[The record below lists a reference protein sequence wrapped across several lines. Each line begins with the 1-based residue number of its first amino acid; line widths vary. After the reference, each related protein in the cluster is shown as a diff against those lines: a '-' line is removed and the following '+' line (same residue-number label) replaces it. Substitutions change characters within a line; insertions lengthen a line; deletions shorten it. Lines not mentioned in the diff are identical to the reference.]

1 MGRKAN
7 EEKISICKTQL
18 KVMVRDRLL
27 EKENIKVTSSLVS
40 MIVDELFDTMTEELI
55 KGTPIVVRGFG
66 TFSQYTTR
74 RFLARHPQDKTS
86 FYYRPE
92 QKSISFKLGK
102 TLKRDLNDKN
112 RN

>member
-1 MGRKAN
+1 MNRKAN

-18 KVMVRDRLL
+18 KVMVRDRILD
-27 EKENIKVTSSLVS
+27 KEHIKVTSHLVS

-55 KGTPIVVRGFG
+55 KGTPIVIRSFG
-66 TFSQYTTR
+66 TFSQYTTK

-102 TLKRDLNDKN
+102 TLKRQLNDKE
-112 RN
+112 